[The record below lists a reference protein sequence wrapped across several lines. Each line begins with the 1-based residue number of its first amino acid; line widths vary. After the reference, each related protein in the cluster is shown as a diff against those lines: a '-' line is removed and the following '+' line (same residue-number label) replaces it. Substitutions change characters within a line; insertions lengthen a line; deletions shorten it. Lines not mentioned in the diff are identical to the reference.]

1 MKPPRA
7 PKPLDELLAK
17 HGRRLLTMLGQGFQ
31 PTVDGRYL
39 HWDELRHRDPPKGL
53 GHEEWWTGVKL
64 SRRSQSRPLP
74 LRDTE
79 GRPFSFMLPDPVQA
93 ALHRIDSQLRGR
105 IGVSEPVANPAA
117 RDRFI
122 IDSLIEEAITSSQL
136 EGASTTRAVAKD
148 MIRAG
153 RRPRDRSERMILNN
167 YRGMQAVQRIRGEAL
182 ALPEVLRLHAML
194 TADTLDDPEAA
205 GRIQRPGD
213 DRVEIVDLRDQ
224 RVLHAPPPAE
234 ELPERIEGMIR
245 FANRGLDEGGFL
257 HPVIRAIVLHFWLAY
272 DHPFEDGNG
281 RTARALFYWAMLR
294 HEYWM
299 FEFLSI
305 SRQLV
310 EAPARYARAFLHT
323 ETDGNDLTYF
333 IVHQIEV
340 ILRALDDLDAWIER
354 KIEKTRE
361 VEGIL
366 KASTSLNH
374 RQLAL
379 LAHALRH
386 PDAAYTIR
394 GHRTSH
400 GVVYATAR
408 ADLLRLAEL
417 GLLDRR
423 RVGKKAHVFDAPP
436 NLEDRIRSLAGDARA
451 PAPGRPDWR
460 QPLFPGPSPL

>member
-7 PKPLDELLAK
+7 PKPLDELLAR
-17 HGRRLLTMLGQGFQ
+17 HGHRLPAVLGQGLR
-31 PTVDGRYL
+31 PTIDGRYL
-39 HWDELRHRDPPKGL
+39 HWDRLRHLAPPDGL
-53 GHEEWWTGVKL
+53 GHEEWWLGVKL
-64 SRRSQSRPLP
+64 SRRGQSRPLP
-74 LRDTE
+74 LRDTG
-79 GRPFSFMLPDPVQA
+79 GRPFFFMLPDRVQE

-105 IGVSEPVANPAA
+105 IGVSERVATPDA

-136 EGASTTRAVAKD
+136 EGASTTRAAAKD
-148 MIRAG
+148 MLRAG
-153 RRPRDRSERMILNN
+153 RRPRDRSERMIHNN
-167 YRGMQAVQRIRGEAL
+167 YRAMEAVRRTRSEAL

-213 DRVEIVDLRDQ
+213 ERVRIVDHRDQ
-224 RVLHAPPPAE
+224 RVLHTPPPAA
-234 ELPERIEGMIR
+234 ELPERLAGMIR
-245 FANRGLDEGGFL
+245 FANREADEDGGFL

-281 RTARALFYWAMLR
+281 RTARALFYWSML
-294 HEYWM
+294 HHDYWM
-299 FEFLSI
+299 FEFISI

-310 EAPARYARAFLHT
+310 QAPARYARAFLHT

-333 IVHQIEV
+333 IVHQIGV
-340 ILRALDDLDAWIER
+340 ILRALDDLETWIER
-354 KIEKTRE
+354 KIGETRA
-361 VEGIL
+361 VERIL
-366 KASTSLNH
+366 KDSTSLNH

-386 PDAAYTIR
+386 PDAGYAIR
-394 GHRTSH
+394 EHRTSH
-400 GVVYATAR
+400 GVAYATAR

-423 RVGKKAHVFDAPP
+423 RIGKKASVFDTPP
-436 NLEDRIRSLAGDARA
+436 DLEARIRALPPRRDA
-451 PAPGRPDWR
+451 
-460 QPLFPGPSPL
+460 